1 MANLKEVR
9 NRIAS
14 VKSTQQ
20 ITKAMKMVSAAKLR
34 KATDRIIQM
43 RPYADKLSGILK
55 NLLASAEDISLDFAT
70 EREAKNVL
78 IILITSDRGL
88 CGGFNSNLVK
98 TAIRT
103 IKENYSDQAA
113 KGNVSVLTVGKKGLD
128 HFKRTQHNINSDY
141 VELFGKLNFED
152 AAEAANHVMEGY
164 SAGTYDRVELIYSRF
179 KNAGTQIF
187 QVDQYL
193 PVDLT
198 PANEASSPTNLDM
211 IYEPS
216 QQRIV
221 EELVPL
227 ILRTQF
233 FKALLESNAS
243 EHGARMTAMDKAS
256 ENANEML
263 KELKLSYNRARQAA
277 ITTELI
283 EIVSGANALKG

>member
-113 KGNVSVLTVGKKGLD
+113 KGNVSVGQMENLSGRTVYLSIVPVLL
-128 HFKRTQHNINSDY
+128 HSIINWDPHHRDS
-141 VELFGKLNFED
+141 
-152 AAEAANHVMEGY
+152 
-164 SAGTYDRVELIYSRF
+164 
-179 KNAGTQIF
+179 
-187 QVDQYL
+187 L
-193 PVDLT
+193 P
-198 PANEASSPTNLDM
+198 P
-211 IYEPS
+211 
-216 QQRIV
+216 QQ
-221 EELVPL
+221 
-227 ILRTQF
+227 
-233 FKALLESNAS
+233 N
-243 EHGARMTAMDKAS
+243 
-256 ENANEML
+256 
-263 KELKLSYNRARQAA
+263 
-277 ITTELI
+277 
-283 EIVSGANALKG
+283 EIVCSNSL